1 MNKKTALYLTMA
13 LLMASSGSAFATTYY
28 VDASNLSASDS
39 HSGTENTPWKT
50 IQKAAAAAK
59 AGDTV
64 IITAGNYAERVTV
77 TSSGEKDQP
86 ITFRSEPRRQ
96 AVVQG
101 FLVQGDY
108 VRVIGFEITNDSKG
122 EPATA
127 VHCGN
132 AYDKAYKGCEILDNL
147 IHDVDGTA
155 IISGTGALVKNNLLK
170 NVRWGIVA
178 YSDTLVESNEVDT
191 LMVRW
196 GEKDGKRQVV
206 SNNKYSFFAGD
217 NITFRGNYFHHP
229 RLEDMIGAGVC
240 FFGNWDAWKF
250 GASHNI
256 LIENNRCFTGTHASE
271 PTATVLKQSSHI
283 TYRNNLFVNT
293 IYVGVMPK
301 EWTDVT
307 VVNNTFIN
315 CGAYPVWFMSEQNCE
330 GAVVRNNLIA
340 YYKHQP
346 PSGAPSSES
355 GILNNVQSNVL
366 LNCDYNLFFGCRNRG
381 YGKHDIT
388 AEPQFVDPDHG
399 DFRLKPGSAGID
411 MGTDIGLNTDIN
423 GVPRPKGKANDVGCY
438 EWNGE

>member
-1 MNKKTALYLTMA
+1 
-13 LLMASSGSAFATTYY
+13 
-28 VDASNLSASDS
+28 
-39 HSGTENTPWKT
+39 
-50 IQKAAAAAK
+50 
-59 AGDTV
+59 
-64 IITAGNYAERVTV
+64 
-77 TSSGEKDQP
+77 
-86 ITFRSEPRRQ
+86 
-96 AVVQG
+96 
-101 FLVQGDY
+101 
-108 VRVIGFEITNDSKG
+108 
-122 EPATA
+122 
-127 VHCGN
+127 
-132 AYDKAYKGCEILDNL
+132 
-147 IHDVDGTA
+147 
-155 IISGTGALVKNNLLK
+155 
-170 NVRWGIVA
+170 
-178 YSDTLVESNEVDT
+178 
-191 LMVRW
+191 
-196 GEKDGKRQVV
+196 
-206 SNNKYSFFAGD
+206 
-217 NITFRGNYFHHP
+217 
-229 RLEDMIGAGVC
+229 
-240 FFGNWDAWKF
+240 
-250 GASHNI
+250 
-256 LIENNRCFTGTHASE
+256 
-271 PTATVLKQSSHI
+271 
-283 TYRNNLFVNT
+283 
-293 IYVGVMPK
+293 MPK